1 MNYEKPLSM
10 TGAADPGAFFLRGIV
25 SGRPMFASVDVD
37 LQEGQQVLADGGSL
51 LWMDGGMPME
61 TECVGGLLN
70 SIGRCCAGESC
81 CLNRYTG
88 PGKISLGFSLPGDMM
103 CFAVGPGAG
112 WILSKGAFVAGSNN
126 ITITARFAGLCAC
139 IFSGEGPFLTHIT
152 CKDGQGMFYAG
163 GFGSIRRHDIAAGQV
178 FIVDHGL
185 FFAAHEA
192 TRLSV
197 APIGGLKTTCCSGE
211 GIVMRFNGP
220 CTIFTQSRDPSLF
233 NPIPEA
239 AQVGDAQPFGMV

>member
-10 TGAADPGAFFLRGIV
+10 AGAADPGAFFLRGIV
-25 SGRPMFASVDVD
+25 SGRPMFASVDID

-51 LWMDGGMPME
+51 LWMEGGMAME
-61 TECVGGLLN
+61 TECVNGLLA
-70 SIGRCCAGESC
+70 SIGRCCAGEAC

-88 PGKISLGFSLPGDMM
+88 PGKISLGFPLPGDMM

-126 ITITARFAGLCAC
+126 IYISARFSGFCASV
-139 IFSGEGPFLTHIT
+139 FSGEGPFLTHVT

-163 GFGSIRRHDIAAGQV
+163 GFGSITRHDIAAGQV

-192 TRLSV
+192 TRLHV
-197 APIGGLKTTCCSGE
+197 APIGGIKSTLCSGE

-220 CTIFTQSRDPSLF
+220 CTIFTQSRDPALF
-233 NPIPEA
+233 NPSPEP
-239 AQVGDAQPFGMV
+239 AQIGEAQPFGM